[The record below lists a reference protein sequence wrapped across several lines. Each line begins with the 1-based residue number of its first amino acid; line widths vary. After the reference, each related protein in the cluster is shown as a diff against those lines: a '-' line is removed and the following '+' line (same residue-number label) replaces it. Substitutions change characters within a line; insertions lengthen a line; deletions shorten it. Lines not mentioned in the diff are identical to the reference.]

1 MLMDRTL
8 SVLYG
13 RRISRTEVGIS
24 LCIMSGTC
32 HSASVVDE
40 NRCRVGFRIVI
51 SVMGRSTGVLVL
63 GLQQSPLIWSP
74 QAGDSMGGGC
84 QLFAILVGPGPRSL
98 DSHGWNAQ
106 SPPLIG
112 PRGMLGPHCG
122 SGVSRGGGRWIGRS
136 WLGPEFGYEGSGHM
150 IYLIG

>member
-1 MLMDRTL
+1 MLMDGTP

-13 RRISRTEVGIS
+13 RRISRAEVGIS

-32 HSASVVDE
+32 HFASMVDE
-40 NRCRVGFRIVI
+40 NRCRMEFRIVM

-63 GLQQSPLIWSP
+63 GLLQGPLIWSP
-74 QAGDSMGGGC
+74 QAGGSMGVGC

-98 DSHGWNAQ
+98 DSHRWNAQ
-106 SPPLIG
+106 SPPLID
-112 PRGMLGPHCG
+112 PRGMLGPHCSSAVG
-122 SGVSRGGGRWIGRS
+122 CDGGRWIGRS
-136 WLGPEFGYEGSGHM
+136 WLGPEFGYEGSCHM